1 MNNSSPRVGHINFL
15 NMLPLSY
22 SFAHGAAEGL
32 TLIRGVPSVL
42 NSDLISG
49 RLDVAGVSS
58 IAYARHSEELLLLP
72 KVCVSSDGPVQSIV
86 LVSKKPIEALGK
98 DKVILT
104 AKSATSHCLLKI
116 ILRGAYGAIPN
127 YYTRNITT
135 EEPVPADAAASL
147 FIGDDALWLYHH
159 PPAGLYLYD
168 IGQEWKQ
175 LTGQKM
181 VYALWCVRREFANK
195 HPESVK
201 LIQERIHGAFLSFI
215 RNALPGPARP
225 AGGLSYRETIIRS
238 GLEEKRFT
246 YDQLADYLGPV
257 VRWDLTEEYL
267 QGLNTFYTMAHEM
280 NLIEHMPK
288 IQFAKISE

>member
-1 MNNSSPRVGHINFL
+1 MNNSTPRVGHINFL
-15 NMLPLSY
+15 NMLPLTY
-22 SFAHGAAEGL
+22 NFAHGAAEGL
-32 TLIRGVPSVL
+32 SLIRGVPSVL

-49 RLDVAGVSS
+49 RLDVAAVSS
-58 IAYARHSEELLLLP
+58 IAYARHSEELLILP
-72 KVCVSSDGPVQSIV
+72 KVCISSDGPVQSIV
-86 LVSKKPIEALGK
+86 LVSRKPIEALGK

-116 ILRGAYGAIPN
+116 ILRGSYGAIPN
-127 YYTRNITT
+127 YYTRNITP
-135 EEPVPADAAASL
+135 EEPVPADATASL

-181 VYALWCVRREFANK
+181 VYALWAVRREFANK
-195 HPESVK
+195 HPESVQ

-257 VRWDLTEEYL
+257 VRWELTEEYL

-288 IQFAKISE
+288 IQFAKIEE

>member
-1 MNNSSPRVGHINFL
+1 MNNSTPRVGHINFL
-15 NMLPLSY
+15 NMLPLTY
-22 SFAHGAAEGL
+22 NFAHGAAEGL
-32 TLIRGVPSVL
+32 SLIRGVPSVL

-49 RLDVAGVSS
+49 RLDVAAVSS
-58 IAYARHSEELLLLP
+58 IAYARHSEELLILP
-72 KVCVSSDGPVQSIV
+72 KLCISSDGPVQSSV
-86 LVSKKPIEALGK
+86 LVSRKPIEALGK

-127 YYTRNITT
+127 YYTRNITP
-135 EEPVPADAAASL
+135 EEPVPADATASL

-181 VYALWCVRREFANK
+181 VYALWAVRREFANK
-195 HPESVK
+195 HPESVQ

-246 YDQLADYLGPV
+246 YDQLADDLGPV
-257 VRWDLTEEYL
+257 VRWDLTEEYM

-288 IQFAKISE
+288 IQFAKINE

>member
-1 MNNSSPRVGHINFL
+1 MNTSAPRVGHINFL
-15 NMLPLSY
+15 NMLPLTY
-22 SFAHGAAEGL
+22 SFANGGDEGL
-32 TLIRGVPSVL
+32 EIIRGVPSVL

-49 RLDVAGVSS
+49 RLDVSGISS
-58 IAYARHSEELLLLP
+58 LAYARHSEELLILP
-72 KVCVSSDGPVQSIV
+72 QVCVGSYGPVQSIV
-86 LVSKKPIEALGK
+86 LLSRKPIEALGK

-127 YYTRNITT
+127 YYTRNITP
-135 EEPVPADAAASL
+135 EEPVPADATASL

-168 IGQEWKQ
+168 LGQEWKA

-181 VYALWCVRREFANK
+181 VYALWGVRREFANK
-195 HPESVK
+195 NPDGVK

-225 AGGLSYRETIIRS
+225 AGGLSYRETIIRTA
-238 GLEEKRFT
+238 LEEKRFT
-246 YDQLADYLGPV
+246 YDQLADYLGPA
-257 VRWDLTEEYL
+257 VRWDLTEEYM
-267 QGLNTFYTMAHEM
+267 QGLQTFYTMAHEM
-280 NLIEHMPK
+280 NLIDHMPK
-288 IQFAKISE
+288 IQFAKID

>member
-1 MNNSSPRVGHINFL
+1 MNTSAPRVGHINFL
-15 NMLPLSY
+15 NMLPLTY
-22 SFAHGAAEGL
+22 SFANGGDEGL
-32 TLIRGVPSVL
+32 EIIRGVPSVL

-49 RLDVAGVSS
+49 RLDVSGISS
-58 IAYARHSEELLLLP
+58 IAYGRHSEELLILP
-72 KVCVSSDGPVQSIV
+72 QVCVGSYGPVQSIV
-86 LVSKKPIEALGK
+86 LLSRKPIEALGK

-127 YYTRNITT
+127 YYTRNITP
-135 EEPVPADAAASL
+135 EEPVPADATASL

-168 IGQEWKQ
+168 LGQEWKA

-181 VYALWCVRREFANK
+181 VYALWGVRREFANK
-195 HPESVK
+195 NPDGVK

-225 AGGLSYRETIIRS
+225 AGGLSYRETIIRTA
-238 GLEEKRFT
+238 LEEKRFT
-246 YDQLADYLGPV
+246 YDQLADYLGPA
-257 VRWDLTEEYL
+257 VRWDLTEEYM
-267 QGLNTFYTMAHEM
+267 QGLQTFYTMAHEM
-280 NLIEHMPK
+280 NLIDHMPK
-288 IQFAKISE
+288 IQFAKID

>member
-1 MNNSSPRVGHINFL
+1 MNNSTPRVGHINFL
-15 NMLPLSY
+15 NMLPLTY
-22 SFAHGAAEGL
+22 NFAHGAAEGL
-32 TLIRGVPSVL
+32 SLIRGVPSVL

-49 RLDVAGVSS
+49 RLDVAAVSS
-58 IAYARHSEELLLLP
+58 IAYARHSEELLILP
-72 KVCVSSDGPVQSIV
+72 KVCISSDGPVQSIV
-86 LVSKKPIEALGK
+86 LVSRKPIEALGK

-127 YYTRNITT
+127 YYTRNITP
-135 EEPVPADAAASL
+135 EEPVPADATASL

-181 VYALWCVRREFANK
+181 VYALWAVRREFANK
-195 HPESVK
+195 HPESVQ

-238 GLEEKRFT
+238 ALEERRFT

-257 VRWDLTEEYL
+257 VRWDLTEEYM

-288 IQFAKISE
+288 IQFAKINE

>member
-1 MNNSSPRVGHINFL
+1 MSNNAPRVGHINFL
-15 NMLPLSY
+15 NMLPLTY
-22 SFAHGAAEGL
+22 SFANGGDEGL
-32 TLIRGVPSVL
+32 EIIRGVPSVL

-49 RLDVAGVSS
+49 RLDVAGISS
-58 IAYARHSEELLLLP
+58 IAYARHSEELLILP
-72 KVCVSSDGPVQSIV
+72 QVCVGSYGPVQSIV
-86 LVSKKPIEALGK
+86 LLSRKPIEALGK

-127 YYTRNITT
+127 YYTRNITP
-135 EEPVPADAAASL
+135 EEPVPADATASL

-168 IGQEWKQ
+168 LGQEWKA

-181 VYALWCVRREFANK
+181 VYALWGVRREFANK
-195 HPESVK
+195 NPDGVK

-225 AGGLSYRETIIRS
+225 AGGLSYRETIIRTA
-238 GLEEKRFT
+238 LEEKRFT
-246 YDQLADYLGPV
+246 YDQLADYLGPA
-257 VRWDLTEEYL
+257 VRWDLTEEYM
-267 QGLNTFYTMAHEM
+267 QGLQTFYTMAHEM

-288 IQFAKISE
+288 IQFAKIEE

>member
-1 MNNSSPRVGHINFL
+1 MNTSAPRVGHINFL
-15 NMLPLSY
+15 NTLPLSY
-22 SFAHGAAEGL
+22 SFANGGDEGL
-32 TLIRGVPSVL
+32 EIIRGVPSVL

-49 RLDVAGVSS
+49 RLDVAEISS
-58 IAYARHSEELLLLP
+58 IAYARHAEELLVLP
-72 KVCVSSDGPVQSIV
+72 KVCVASDGPVQSIV
-86 LVSKKPIEALGK
+86 LLSRKPIEALGK

-127 YYTRNITT
+127 YYTRNITP
-135 EEPVPADAAASL
+135 EEPIPADATASL

-168 IGQEWKQ
+168 IGQEWKN

-181 VYALWCVRREFANK
+181 VFALWAVRREFANK
-195 HPESVK
+195 NPEGVK
-201 LIQERIHGAFLSFI
+201 LIQERVHGAFLSFI

-238 GLEEKRFT
+238 ALEDKPFT
-246 YDQLADYLGPV
+246 YDQLADYLGPA
-257 VRWDLTEEYL
+257 VRWDLTEDYL
-267 QGLNTFYTMAHEM
+267 QGLSTFYTMAHEM

-288 IQFAKISE
+288 IQFAKIEE

>member
-1 MNNSSPRVGHINFL
+1 MNNSTPRVGHINFL
-15 NMLPLSY
+15 NMLPLTY
-22 SFAHGAAEGL
+22 NFAHGAAEGL
-32 TLIRGVPSVL
+32 SLIRGVPSVL

-49 RLDVAGVSS
+49 RLDVAGISS
-58 IAYARHSEELLLLP
+58 IAYARHSEELLILP
-72 KVCVSSDGPVQSIV
+72 QVCVSSDGPVQSIV
-86 LVSKKPIEALGK
+86 LISRKPIEALGK

-127 YYTRNITT
+127 YYTRNITP

-168 IGQEWKQ
+168 LGQEWKA

-181 VYALWCVRREFANK
+181 IYALWAVRREFANK
-195 HPESVK
+195 HPEQVQ
-201 LIQERIHGAFLSFI
+201 LIQERIHGAFQSFV

-238 GLEEKRFT
+238 GLDGMRFT
-246 YDQLADYLGPV
+246 YDQLADYLGPA
-257 VRWDLTEEYL
+257 VRWELSEEYM
-267 QGLNTFYTMAHEM
+267 QGLQTFYTMAHEM

-288 IQFAKISE
+288 IQFAKIED

>member
-1 MNNSSPRVGHINFL
+1 MNTSAPRVGHINFL
-15 NMLPLSY
+15 NMLPLTY
-22 SFAHGAAEGL
+22 SFANGGDEGL
-32 TLIRGVPSVL
+32 EIIRGVPSVL

-49 RLDVAGVSS
+49 RLDVAGISS
-58 IAYARHSEELLLLP
+58 IAYARHSEELLILP
-72 KVCVSSDGPVQSIV
+72 QVCVGSYGPVQSIV
-86 LVSKKPIEALGK
+86 LLSRKPIEALGK

-127 YYTRNITT
+127 YYTRNITP
-135 EEPVPADAAASL
+135 EEPVPADATASL

-168 IGQEWKQ
+168 LGQEWKA

-181 VYALWCVRREFANK
+181 VYALWGVRREFANK
-195 HPESVK
+195 NPDGVK

-225 AGGLSYRETIIRS
+225 AGGLSYRETIIRTA
-238 GLEEKRFT
+238 LEEKRFT
-246 YDQLADYLGPV
+246 YDQLADYLGPA
-257 VRWDLTEEYL
+257 VRWDLTEEYM
-267 QGLNTFYTMAHEM
+267 QGLQTFYTMAHEM
-280 NLIEHMPK
+280 NLIDHMPK
-288 IQFAKISE
+288 IQFAKID

>member
-1 MNNSSPRVGHINFL
+1 MNTSAPRVGHINFL
-15 NMLPLSY
+15 NMLPLTY
-22 SFAHGAAEGL
+22 SFANGGDEGL
-32 TLIRGVPSVL
+32 EIIRGVPSVL

-49 RLDVAGVSS
+49 RLDVSGISS
-58 IAYARHSEELLLLP
+58 IAYARHSEELLILP
-72 KVCVSSDGPVQSIV
+72 QVCVGSYGPVQSIV
-86 LVSKKPIEALGK
+86 LLSRKPIEALGK

-127 YYTRNITT
+127 YYTRNITP
-135 EEPVPADAAASL
+135 EEPVPADATASL

-168 IGQEWKQ
+168 LGQEWKA

-181 VYALWCVRREFANK
+181 VYALWGVRREFANK
-195 HPESVK
+195 NPEGVK

-225 AGGLSYRETIIRS
+225 AGGLSYRETIIRTA
-238 GLEEKRFT
+238 LEEKRFT
-246 YDQLADYLGPV
+246 YDQLADYLGPA
-257 VRWDLTEEYL
+257 VRWDLTEEYM
-267 QGLNTFYTMAHEM
+267 QGLQTFYTMAHEM
-280 NLIEHMPK
+280 NLIDHMPK
-288 IQFAKISE
+288 IQFAKID

>member
-1 MNNSSPRVGHINFL
+1 MNTAAPRVGHINFL
-15 NMLPLSY
+15 NMLPLTY
-22 SFAHGAAEGL
+22 NFNHGGDEGL
-32 TLIRGVPSVL
+32 DLIRAVPSVL

-49 RLDVAGVSS
+49 RLDVASISS
-58 IAYARHSEELLLLP
+58 IAYARHAEELLVLP
-72 KVCVSSDGPVQSIV
+72 QVCVSSDGPVQSIV
-86 LVSKKPIEALGK
+86 LISRKPIEALGR

-127 YYTRNITT
+127 YYTRNITP
-135 EEPVPADAAASL
+135 EEPVPADATASL

-168 IGQEWKQ
+168 LGQEWKA

-181 VYALWCVRREFANK
+181 VYALWAVRREFANK
-195 HPESVK
+195 QPEQVQ
-201 LIQERIHGAFLSFI
+201 LIQERVHGAFQSFV

-238 GLEEKRFT
+238 ALEEKRFN
-246 YDQLADYLGPV
+246 YDQLADYLGPA
-257 VRWDLTEEYL
+257 VRWELSEEYL
-267 QGLNTFYTMAHEM
+267 QGLQTFYTMAHEM

-288 IQFAKISE
+288 IQFAKIEE

>member
-1 MNNSSPRVGHINFL
+1 MNNNAPRVGHINFL
-15 NMLPLSY
+15 NMLPLTY
-22 SFAHGAAEGL
+22 SFANGAAEGL
-32 TLIRGVPSVL
+32 SVIRAVPSVL

-49 RLDVAGVSS
+49 RLDAAGISS
-58 IAYARHSEELLLLP
+58 IAYARHAEELLILP
-72 KVCVSSDGPVQSIV
+72 KVCVGSDGPVQSIV
-86 LVSKKPIEALGK
+86 LISKKPIEALGK

-127 YYTRNITT
+127 YYTRNITP
-135 EEPVPADAAASL
+135 EEPVPADATASL

-168 IGQEWKQ
+168 LGQEWKA

-181 VYALWCVRREFANK
+181 VYALWAVRREFANRD
-195 HPESVK
+195 PEGVK
-201 LIQERIHGAFLSFI
+201 LLQERIQRAFQSFI

-225 AGGLSYRETIIRS
+225 AGGLSYRETIIQTA
-238 GLEEKRFT
+238 LEERRFT
-246 YDQLADYLGPV
+246 YDQLADYLGPA
-257 VRWDLTEEYL
+257 VRWDLNEDYL
-267 QGLNTFYTMAHEM
+267 QGLQTFYTMAHEM

-288 IQFAKISE
+288 IQFAKIEE